1 VEADAEVRKV
11 EAKENAAMRKAEAEA
26 ELRKADAEI
35 IKAGAKVPAKCTER
49 TVMKYDAVGLKTK
62 LAEEMQRLGLK
73 GTIAR
78 VLRADSS
85 GEYDTDFTFE
95 GLRGNVE
102 EMKKYVEQFG
112 VEGVSSVFVPLVG
125 YSNVKV
131 EKTPDLFRR
140 SRSSGSKELIYEVNS
155 SQVSSVESGASSR
168 TKDFRAAI
176 QMRDGVL
183 CVFCS
188 ETKHLEAAHIYP
200 LSGRKNK
207 PPIKIAHLRDAN
219 ELRNGILL
227 CYQCH
232 QHFDRGLWWIELNSD
247 TYVGKV
253 SDALQGSDE
262 KYQSLHNSSL
272 RLDSKDQD
280 APLAATLKV
289 QENFCKGK
297 REQRHEKI
305 TKKPYRCPICCSET
319 AMFSSEK
326 NLDAHIRK
334 GKCKVSQTRAIFTPA
349 KTEDPKSKNLLENG
363 KPTGQRKDARGNKK
377 K

>member
-1 VEADAEVRKV
+1 MQSSKDNDGAPRGRNNFDLQSILQSLSQLPNETVQQLIPSLIEFGKADIEMRKVEADVEMRKVDADVEVRKVEAKENADAEVRKVEAKENAEIRKVEADAEVRKV
-11 EAKENAAMRKAEAEA
+11 EAKENAAMRKAEAES
-26 ELRKADAEI
+26 RKADAEI

-207 PPIKIAHLRDAN
+207 PPIKIAQLRDAN

-232 QHFDRGLWWIELNSD
+232 QHFDRGLW
-247 TYVGKV
+247 
-253 SDALQGSDE
+253 
-262 KYQSLHNSSL
+262 
-272 RLDSKDQD
+272 
-280 APLAATLKV
+280 
-289 QENFCKGK
+289 
-297 REQRHEKI
+297 
-305 TKKPYRCPICCSET
+305 
-319 AMFSSEK
+319 
-326 NLDAHIRK
+326 
-334 GKCKVSQTRAIFTPA
+334 
-349 KTEDPKSKNLLENG
+349 
-363 KPTGQRKDARGNKK
+363 
-377 K
+377 